1 MVLIIACY
9 TFKISYHLF
18 VLCFIL
24 FLIFYPYVYT
34 LKYFLEDSIVIVYK
48 LGDLLVTQ
56 NNISAKI
63 IVFQGTLREF
73 FSSLDC
79 VSPGCVSPGFVL
91 PG

>member
-1 MVLIIACY
+1 MVLIIDCH
-9 TFKISYHLF
+9 TFKISYYLF

-34 LKYFLEDSIVIVYK
+34 FKYFLEDSIVIVYK

-63 IVFQGTLREF
+63 IVVQGTLRDF

-79 VSPGCVSPGFVL
+79 VSPGFFL